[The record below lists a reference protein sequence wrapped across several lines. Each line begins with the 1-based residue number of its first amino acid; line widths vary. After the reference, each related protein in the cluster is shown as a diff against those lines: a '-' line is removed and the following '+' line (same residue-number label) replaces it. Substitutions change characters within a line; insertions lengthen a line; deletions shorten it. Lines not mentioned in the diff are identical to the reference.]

1 MGILLPTL
9 DDSHSGKNREMIGYF
24 GGYNHN
30 ARINNNEFYDMQNM
44 ASDQS
49 RLLAPRKQRGYVRTL
64 DWYWNRFNGLY
75 AHEKLCW
82 VIGTDFYYGGV
93 KKGTVTNGPK
103 QLIGMGAYVLIFPD
117 KKYYNTSTGEFGS
130 LSAGPYQLQPAY
142 AMLCTVDGVPYGRT
156 LSDYTIADAP
166 PQNPDDGQLW
176 IDTSNTPHVL
186 KKYSETESMWIS
198 IPTTYVAIF
207 GISSDFSNFSKYD
220 GVTLT
225 TKSTVDGTID
235 ALTGD
240 FILYNVKPDGGTII
254 TPNYI
259 VVAAMI
265 DGILTN
271 NLIVTIERKVPD
283 MDYVTEFNNRIWG
296 CNSEKHEIY
305 ACALGDP
312 KNWNRYLGISTD
324 SYAATVG
331 TPGDFTG
338 CIAHG
343 GYVLFF
349 KEDVIH
355 KLYGNKPSNFQLQDT
370 ICRGVQKGSE
380 KSLVIVNETLFY
392 KSTQDVCIYNSALPT
407 SISQALGEVK
417 YHDASAGAV
426 GSKYYISMKDENDQ
440 PSVFVFDET
449 QGVWHKEDNAYVPYF
464 AALGTELYFV
474 RSNVNGYP
482 SLWTVNGTLDDD
494 YVDPTFGRPEGDF
507 DWYAETGDIGI
518 DNPDNKY
525 VSKLQIRLEVDEHA
539 LVRIEVKYDNEGDW
553 LEKYKINLTRKR
565 SFTVPIIPRRCDT
578 MKLRISGRGA
588 CRIYSITKTLEQG
601 SEM

>member
-49 RLLAPRKQRGYVRTL
+49 RLLVPRKPRGVERIFYHVI
-64 DWYWNRFNGLY
+64 NGLF

-82 VIGTDFYYGGV
+82 VEGEDFYYAGV
-93 KKGTVTNGPK
+93 RKGAVTNGQK
-103 QLIGMGAYVLIFPD
+103 QIIGMGAYVLIFPD

-130 LSAGPYQLQPAY
+130 LENKVTTRATAS
-142 AMLCTVDGVPYGRT
+142 LCTIDG
-156 LSDYTIADAP
+156 DEYTGYTGSNTP
-166 PQNPDDGQLW
+166 PENPENGDLW
-176 IDTSNTPHVL
+176 VDTSASPHVL
-186 KKYSETESMWIS
+186 KQYSEAEGIWVS
-198 IPTTYVAIF
+198 IPTTYVKLSGANVSA
-207 GISSDFSNFSKYD
+207 GFSKYD
-220 GVTLT
+220 AVHISGLFGVIGNP
-225 TKSTVDGTID
+225 S
-235 ALTGD
+235 GD
-240 FILYNVKPDGGTII
+240 YIIYGLAGPYDSYIII
-254 TPNYI
+254 TAIMDRPT
-259 VVAAMI
+259 
-265 DGILTN
+265 GIPSDIT
-271 NLIVTIERKVPD
+271 VERTVPD

-296 CNSEKHEIY
+296 CSSANHEIY

-312 KNWNRYLGISTD
+312 KNWNKFMGISTD

-417 YHDASAGAV
+417 YHDAVAGAL
-426 GSKYYISMKDENDQ
+426 GHKYYISMKDETEQ
-440 PSVFVFDET
+440 PVMFVYDET
-449 QGVWHKEDNAYVPYF
+449 QGVWHKEDNASIKFF
-464 AALGTELYFV
+464 APLGSELYSIRFEAPYYYYLEAA
-474 RSNVNGYP
+474 G
-482 SLWTVNGTLDDD
+482 GTLNPD
-494 YVDPTFGRPEGDF
+494 YTGFPGTVEDPSDI

-588 CRIYSITKTLEQG
+588 CRIYSITKTYEQG